1 MRPPESQITP
11 DPLPDSPRFPFRIW
25 TVERRSCSAIVPKS
39 LGFTLAGFTFG
50 GFTLAAPARPHS
62 DRDIQV
68 DAGAAANHAHRHAFS
83 DRLFERRLHVVRIRD
98 CLACQFNQ

>member
-1 MRPPESQITP
+1 MRPPESQTP
-11 DPLPDSPRFPFRIW
+11 PAPLPDSPRFPLRIW

-39 LGFTLAGFTFG
+39 LGFTLA

-68 DAGAAANHAHRHAFS
+68 DAGAAANHAHWHAFS